1 LKAESIEDLL
11 NRLTAIKAQ
20 KAEVERIE
28 KETVLLLKERFKQQK
43 DRIEKLGVTIEE
55 KDSPREVIP
64 PGVTPPSGS

>member
-20 KAEVERIE
+20 KAELERIE